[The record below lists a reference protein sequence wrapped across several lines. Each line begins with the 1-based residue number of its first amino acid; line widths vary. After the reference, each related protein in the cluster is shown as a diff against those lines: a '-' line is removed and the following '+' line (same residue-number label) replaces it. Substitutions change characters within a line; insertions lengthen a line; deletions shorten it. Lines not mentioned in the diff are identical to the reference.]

1 MADRAPPPESVY
13 LANCDQEPIHIP
25 GSIQPHGVLL
35 AVDPAEFEVIQLAG
49 DTERLLGL
57 QPSQILGH
65 GLLSIMDRSQ
75 MERLCA
81 IDPQNSSL
89 PRSRFPFE
97 MEIVHRGSV
106 LDATIHQSDG
116 ILVVEFEPAPGT
128 PDFNALTQ
136 VQNMLIRLQETA
148 DLSSFLQSAAEE
160 VRAATGFDRVM
171 VYRFQEDDSGVV
183 IAEDKAP
190 ELEPYLGQYYPASDI
205 PKQAR
210 ELYLRNRIRLIPDAG
225 YTPAPI
231 TPAMNPVT
239 GRPLDLAFSVL
250 RSVSPVHLEYLANM
264 GVVASM
270 SLSVV
275 IGGKLWGLLACHHR
289 TPRYISRAAR
299 GVCEL
304 FTHVISLQLGE
315 KLANEAQGE
324 RLRMRRIQALLIEA
338 MAAQD
343 RPYQVLIE
351 GNPNLLDYMP
361 AGGTAISWEG
371 ELTKRGTTPT
381 DEQLASLVKWLN
393 ESVPEGVFVTDCLA
407 THYPPAKE
415 YANVASGLLALSVS
429 RAPRDY
435 LLWFRPELC
444 RTVTWAGNP
453 AKPVDIADDGV
464 CIGPRKSFVA
474 WQETVRGRS
483 QPWPSV
489 TLEAAHEFR
498 TSILEV
504 ILRHLD
510 QVIHEREQVR
520 RQQDL
525 LMAEL
530 DHRVKNAIAIT
541 QALVRGS
548 AASAQSLEAYKEGI
562 LERLNAMAR
571 THGLLTKNRWQ
582 GVDLRNLVAG
592 QTAAFSERV
601 SITGAKLILRPKAAL
616 SVSLALH
623 ELATNAAKYG
633 ALSAAAGRVEIDW
646 SADSREG
653 RRWLTLR
660 WVEQGGP
667 SVEPPSRVGFGRLLL
682 ERVLSYDLDGKVDL
696 DFRTEGLICTIKL
709 PFDTIA
715 AETQV

>member
-1 MADRAPPPESVY
+1 MADPAPPPESVY

-35 AVDPAEFEVIQLAG
+35 VVDPAEFEVVQLAG

-65 GLLSIMDRSQ
+65 GLLSIMDRSE

-97 MEIVHRGSV
+97 MEIVHRGRV
-106 LDATIHQSDG
+106 LDATVHQSDG
-116 ILVVEFEPAPGT
+116 ILVLEFESAENRPR
-128 PDFNALTQ
+128 FNALTQ
-136 VQNMLIRLQETA
+136 VQNMLTRVQEAA
-148 DLSSFLQSAAEE
+148 DVPSFLQSAAEE

-183 IAEDKAP
+183 IAEDKAS
-190 ELEPYLGQYYPASDI
+190 ELEPYLGQHYPASDI

-210 ELYLRNRIRLIPDAG
+210 ELYLRNRMRLIPDAR

-231 TPAMNPVT
+231 TPAINPVT
-239 GRPLDLAFSVL
+239 GSPLDLTFSVL

-264 GVVASM
+264 GVAASM

-275 IGGKLWGLLACHHR
+275 IGGKLWGLMACHHR
-289 TPRYISRAAR
+289 TPLYVSQAVR

-324 RLRMRRIQALLIEA
+324 RLRMRRIQALLVEA
-338 MAAQD
+338 MVGKD
-343 RPYQVLIE
+343 RPHRALIE
-351 GNPNLLDYMP
+351 GRPNLLDYVP
-361 AGGTAISWEG
+361 AGGAAVSWEG
-371 ELTKRGTTPT
+371 ELTKLGTTPT
-381 DEQLASLVKWLN
+381 DEQLVSLMSWLN
-393 ESVPEGVFVTDCLA
+393 ASVPEGVFVTDCLA

-453 AKPVDIADDGV
+453 TKPVDMADDGV
-464 CIGPRKSFVA
+464 HIGPRKSFSA

-483 QPWPSV
+483 QPWPPV
-489 TLEAAHEFR
+489 ILEAAQEFR

-510 QVIHEREQVR
+510 QVIQEREQVR

-530 DHRVKNAIAIT
+530 DHRVKNTIAIT

-548 AASAQSLEAYKEGI
+548 ATTASSLEAYKEGI

-571 THGLLTKNRWQ
+571 THGLLTQSRWE
-582 GVDLRNLVAG
+582 GVDLRDLVAEL
-592 QTAAFSERV
+592 TAAFSERV
-601 SITGAKLILRPKAAL
+601 RVTGSKLILRPKAAL

-623 ELATNAAKYG
+623 ELATNGAKYG
-633 ALSAAAGRVEIDW
+633 ALSVSGRPAGDRLD
-646 SADSREG
+646 
-653 RRWLTLR
+653 RR
-660 WVEQGGP
+660 
-667 SVEPPSRVGFGRLLL
+667 
-682 ERVLSYDLDGKVDL
+682 
-696 DFRTEGLICTIKL
+696 
-709 PFDTIA
+709 
-715 AETQV
+715 